1 MLAKKWRDIPGCWD
15 NGPIPH
21 NLNQIN
27 GEEKAMTTTG
37 LWSWALLHLQ
47 WTHPIFIVWMKI
59 TSVHVTFRSCQQPHD
74 PKQSVWQ
81 KTLKYPLKQKTYPV
95 IFPIKMAEKRDSTT
109 YLKINVGMTDKWWNA
124 WLYLSLSTDVRTEE
138 VFSAWR
144 FKSTQV
150 SSDVSNYL
158 ARTNGPTS
166 FGPHARESP
175 PCPHLPLFFS
185 QVCKRTQD
193 SQTHISGSGH
203 FPFTICQIFC
213 RFRVSSLK
221 RFMSCIYWKRHG

>member
-27 GEEKAMTTTG
+27 GEEKATTTTG
-37 LWSWALLHLQ
+37 LWSWALLQLQ

-81 KTLKYPLKQKTYPV
+81 KTLNYPPKQKTYPV
-95 IFPIKMAEKRDSTT
+95 IFPIKMAEKHDSTT
-109 YLKINVGMTDKWWNA
+109 YLKINVGMTDKWWNV
-124 WLYLSLSTDVRTEE
+124 WIYLSLQMWGLRRSFLHGDVRAPRCHPTCQIT
-138 VFSAWR
+138 WLGPMGP
-144 FKSTQV
+144 
-150 SSDVSNYL
+150 L
-158 ARTNGPTS
+158 ALGPTQERVPDAHIYLL
-166 FGPHARESP
+166 F
-175 PCPHLPLFFS
+175 FFS

-213 RFRVSSLK
+213 RFRVFSLK